1 MDTLAW
7 IIVVAFAIAAGGGA
21 GFFLKR
27 VANARAIREDEASAA
42 SARSDADRIL
52 NEARSEQKEI
62 LVDAKEEALRL
73 RDSAEKDARERRNEV
88 QQQERRILQR
98 EEHLDKKSEN
108 LERREQSVAERDE
121 QLETLKAET
130 NELRG
135 RRTAEL
141 ERVAGLS
148 REEAKASLLSAVEEE
163 ARIDATRLLH
173 QIEDETKEK
182 AETKTREILISS
194 LQRMT
199 QDVVSETTVSTV
211 SIPSDDMKGRIIGRE
226 GRNIRALEAATGCDL
241 IIDDTP
247 EAVTVSA
254 FDPVRR
260 EIAKNALTRLIADGR
275 MHPARIEEMIGKAR
289 QDIDQ
294 SIREEGER
302 MIFESGVHG
311 LHQELIRLLG
321 RMKYRYSYGQ
331 NLMKHSLEVAHLSAM
346 IAGELG
352 LDVKL
357 AKTAGLLHDIGKVS
371 DYDVEGPHAIIGGDI
386 VKKYHQPEEVVIGV
400 AAHHYEIEPNI
411 YGVLTATADAIS
423 GGRPGARRESLDLY
437 IKRLESLERIANSFD
452 GVEKSFAIQ
461 AGREVRVLVRP
472 ESIDD
477 LESVRLAREVAKNI
491 EDNLTY
497 PGQIKVT
504 VVRETRSVE
513 YAR

>member
-130 NELRG
+130 NELRD

-400 AAHHYEIEPNI
+400 AAI
-411 YGVLTATADAIS
+411 TMRSSRIS
-423 GGRPGARRESLDLY
+423 MEC
-437 IKRLESLERIANSFD
+437 
-452 GVEKSFAIQ
+452 
-461 AGREVRVLVRP
+461 
-472 ESIDD
+472 
-477 LESVRLAREVAKNI
+477 
-491 EDNLTY
+491 
-497 PGQIKVT
+497 
-504 VVRETRSVE
+504 
-513 YAR
+513 